1 MAKEK
6 LFTPEDFDKPTEK
19 KWYQSKG
26 TIIVLVLI
34 AIAIIVG
41 LVIYS
46 SSDKPNKGTQS
57 TQSNEPI
64 VESVASASPMV
75 EAVDSVIETAPES
88 VQTNVEQDDT
98 SLSNPIEKVKPKETS
113 VETKSTTATVT
124 DSTESEALKVIHGD
138 YGNVPQRKELL
149 GTRFNEI
156 QARVNQLKREGKF

>member
-26 TIIVLVLI
+26 FIITLVIL
-34 AIAIIVG
+34 AVAIIVG
-41 LVIYS
+41 LLLYFLSNKSGEVSQLAQPNDAVVENVTS
-46 SSDKPNKGTQS
+46 STSEVEIADS
-57 TQSNEPI
+57 SANET
-64 VESVASASPMV
+64 V
-75 EAVDSVIETAPES
+75 PEGI
-88 VQTNVEQDDT
+88 EQDDV
-98 SLSNPIEKVKPKETS
+98 SLSNPAEQVKPEETLAGS
-113 VETKSTTATVT
+113 KSTPKTASN
-124 DSTESEALKVIHGD
+124 STETEALKVIHGD

>member
-26 TIIVLVLI
+26 LIITLVIL
-34 AIAIIVG
+34 AVVIIVG
-41 LVIYS
+41 LLLYFYS
-46 SSDKPNKGTQS
+46 NKSGEVSQLAQPNDAVVENVTSSTS
-57 TQSNEPI
+57 E
-64 VESVASASPMV
+64 VEIADSSAS
-75 EAVDSVIETAPES
+75 ETVPEGI
-88 VQTNVEQDDT
+88 EQDDV
-98 SLSNPIEKVKPKETS
+98 SLPNPAEQVKPEETLAVS
-113 VETKSTTATVT
+113 ISTPKTASN
-124 DSTESEALKVIHGD
+124 STEAESLKVIRGD